1 MILNIIEVFAGLII
15 SLLLFYRF
23 PMLKKS
29 TDLKRPYKVSVIIP
43 ARNEEKNIPL
53 LLQDL
58 NKQTYSTYEIICVDD
73 CSEDNTANIVSS
85 YGVSLLSIK
94 NKPEDWT
101 GKAWACEKGAES
113 ASGDLLLFLDADV
126 RLQPLAISNL
136 LSTYDENQ
144 CVISVQPYHQTEKKY
159 EQFSLFFN
167 LIQIAANGTSSV
179 LKFKNPGLYGPV
191 ILINRDT
198 YRAIEGHTS
207 AKSSI
212 VDDLALGEKLT
223 QKGFPFKLYLGG
235 KDISFRMYGGGF
247 KKLLQGWT
255 KNYATGAMKTPLL
268 LFVMV
273 FLWITSCTSVFLFI
287 LQSIGEHNLLETV
300 IFTILYI
307 FWVLELF
314 RIAGRTGNFK
324 KYVIFCFPIYMIVF
338 LGVFIISFIKK
349 IFHLNVVWK
358 DRKIRL
364 DK

>member
-23 PMLKKS
+23 PVLKKI

-58 NKQTYSTYEIICVDD
+58 MKQTYSAYEIIGVDD
-73 CSEDNTANIVSS
+73 CSVDNTAKIISS

-94 NKPEDWT
+94 DKPEDWT

-126 RLQPLAISNL
+126 RLQPLAISKL
-136 LSTYDENQ
+136 ISTYVENQ
-144 CVISVQPYHQTEKKY
+144 CVISVQPYHKTEKKY

-167 LIQIAANGTSSV
+167 LIQIAANGTSSFF
-179 LKFKNPGLYGPV
+179 KFKNPGLYGPV
-191 ILINRDT
+191 ILIDRDT
-198 YRAIEGHTS
+198 YQGIGGHIS

-223 QKGFPFKLYLGG
+223 QKGFSFKLFLGEN
-235 KDISFRMYGGGF
+235 DISFRMYGDGF

-255 KNYATGAMKTPLL
+255 KNYATGALKTPPL
-268 LFVMV
+268 LFLMV

-287 LQSIGEHNLLETV
+287 IQAMGGYNLTDTF
-300 IFTILYI
+300 IF
-307 FWVLELF
+307 F
-314 RIAGRTGNFK
+314 
-324 KYVIFCFPIYMIVF
+324 
-338 LGVFIISFIKK
+338 
-349 IFHLNVVWK
+349 
-358 DRKIRL
+358 
-364 DK
+364 